1 MVHKKIK
8 TEELKKKHR
17 NILEEVQLRQDEQER
32 IDQEPSLYKQN
43 YGWITLGGALLLLS
57 LVLLL
62 LLFRNQET
70 LAVMITFSVLSF
82 IAGVLLVGIPLCLT
96 RYRLSSI
103 PLIEAM
109 GKDEF
114 EDFQFVS
121 EDDTLDQAIR
131 STFGPVFYD
140 KLTEKKELEVLK
152 GKDKGRHF
160 VSYDFK
166 AVNDKVS
173 SAPRNI
179 EGTLIRVYRQEGIEE
194 SSYASVH
201 RYSDLFSPLEKCP
214 IGSDDLIYF
223 GKSKDDIQKHVEI
236 DRIKRLGLPFCL
248 AVDPNSISVLLFGK
262 TIDVRRIKRGSIT
275 QEKYEGLSSNLYPL
289 GEVLNAIL

>member
-8 TEELKKKHR
+8 TEEVKKKHR
-17 NILEEVQLRQDEQER
+17 NILEDVQLLQDEQER

-43 YGWITLGGALLLLS
+43 YGWITLGGALILLS

-62 LLFRNQET
+62 LLLRNQET

-82 IAGVLLVGIPLCLT
+82 IAGVLLLGIPLCLT

-131 STFGPVFYD
+131 STFGPSFYD

-152 GKDKGRHF
+152 GKDKGRRF

-179 EGTLIRVYRQEGIEE
+179 EGTLIRIYCQEGIEE

-236 DRIKRLGLPFCL
+236 GRIKKLGLPFCL